1 MRKDSQISLRADAI
15 VRIME
20 RRHGLDISGYAG
32 SFLEQT
38 LAQRMAET
46 GGLTVEAYDEGLAG
60 SRAEAEAFYR
70 SLHVGYSEFFR
81 NPLTFALLEQQV
93 LPALIAAK
101 RQTGGSELRVWSA
114 GCAAGQEAWSVAILL
129 DELCGACGAAPL
141 AHRIFATD
149 ISEPELNQARTGV
162 YSAAAVGNIRM
173 RQLQN
178 CFSRQGE
185 AYTIVPR
192 LRARVAFSTY
202 DLLDARTASPADS
215 LYGDFDLILC
225 CNLLFYYRPDRCQ
238 RILDKVCRALAPGG
252 YFVTSE
258 TERAVL
264 AEHGGLRAVVPVAA
278 VFRKKAEGC

>member
-1 MRKDSQISLRADAI
+1 MQNDSQVSLRTDAI

-20 RRHGLDISGYAG
+20 QRHGLDVSAYAG

-38 LAQRMAET
+38 IARRLAET
-46 GGLTVEAYDEGLAG
+46 GGLTVEAYGEGLAG
-60 SRAEAEAFYR
+60 SRPEAEVFYQ

-93 LPALIAAK
+93 LPALVAAK
-101 RQTGGSELRVWSA
+101 KQAGGSELRIWSA

-129 DELCGACGAAPL
+129 DELCGAGATPL

-149 ISEPELNQARTGV
+149 MSEPELNQARAGV
-162 YSAAAVGNIRM
+162 YSTAAVGNIRM

-178 CFSRQGE
+178 CFSQHGDVY
-185 AYTIVPR
+185 AIAPR

-202 DLLDARTASPADS
+202 DLLDERTATPADS

-225 CNLLFYYRPDRCQ
+225 CNLLFYYRPDKCR
-238 RILDKVCRALAPGG
+238 RILDKLCRALAPGG
-252 YFVTSE
+252 FFVTGE
-258 TERAVL
+258 TERAIL
-264 AEHGGLRAVVPVAA
+264 AQHEGLRAMAPIAA
-278 VFRKKAEGC
+278 VFKGLNL